1 MLKRYVAIIRNLHFM
16 LRHYVA
22 ASLSA
27 VDRCFDG
34 FVIAIVVGCVCLWGC
49 LFVRKIKNVVG
60 DERNGPKCETPQICF
75 SGERRRHRGGRP
87 GLACL
92 RAMFE
97 CFVN

>member
-1 MLKRYVAIIRNLHFM
+1 M

-60 DERNGPKCETPQICF
+60 TSETAQNV
-75 SGERRRHRGGRP
+75 RRHRFVFRANGGDTEEA
-87 GLACL
+87 GLAWPVSALCL
-92 RAMFE
+92 N
-97 CFVN
+97 VL